1 MFWILIVTYKCIL
14 VYINTCQQNSEQRT
28 KTERQQVSNMV
39 YWPTPQGGATTTA
52 ALPTPRTTTT
62 TTTTLVCDLGSSTI
76 KVGFAGQRTPEL
88 ILPCVIGT
96 PRTSSRENKSTT
108 SSGAE
113 TGGDGVVLGPEALR
127 RGTNYPPKI
136 GYTYP
141 MTTGHVQDWTAV
153 ELLLKHALRTCL
165 RRHHLQ
171 HDDNDNA
178 DDYSSYNV
186 LLTWPYN
193 MTTKDLQQLVELFL
207 VTFGVRGLTLH
218 KQAALVLYAQ
228 GLDSGVVVELGET
241 TTNLIPVYQGHAL
254 SHLDRTLP
262 LGGRTLSTYLLQL
275 LRRKGY
281 PFLNERD
288 ARHVEFGRHLKERV
302 CYAAYDPTIDDKLA
316 TDTTVLLESFPVP
329 TEMLGTTTLPSAGT
343 TITVGR
349 ERFSAVEALFA
360 PSQTLLVNCGDNASG
375 GLADMIFDLIQDAD
389 MDCRSDLYQHI
400 ILSGGTALLPGLQER
415 VQKDITH
422 RYTNEVLRT
431 GRNCTYTGGGGGVF
445 SCDSSSSSSS
455 LSPTSSFDSSST
467 SSSSSS
473 LGWKPQV
480 HTPKSRPHLVYEGAA
495 LFADYIAEDHRYWIS
510 REEYVREGMQCIFD
524 KCTVQK

>member
-1 MFWILIVTYKCIL
+1 
-14 VYINTCQQNSEQRT
+14 
-28 KTERQQVSNMV
+28 MV
-39 YWPTPQGGATTTA
+39 YYGQTLREATTPTA
-52 ALPTPRTTTT
+52 SLPT

-76 KVGFAGQRTPEL
+76 KVGFAGQLTPEL

-96 PRTSSRENKSTT
+96 PRKSPPSSRENKSTT

-113 TGGDGVVLGPEALR
+113 TGVDGVVLGPEARR

-171 HDDNDNA
+171 HDVNDNA

-254 SHLDRTLP
+254 SHLDQTLP

-288 ARHVEFGRHLKERV
+288 ARHVEFGRYLKERV
-302 CYAAYDPTIDDKLA
+302 CYAAYDPTVDDKLA

-400 ILSGGTALLPGLQER
+400 ILSGGTALVPGLQER

-431 GRNCTYTGGGGGVF
+431 GRNCTYTGGGVF
-445 SCDSSSSSSS
+445 SCESSSSSSSS
-455 LSPTSSFDSSST
+455 LSPTSSFDS

>member
-1 MFWILIVTYKCIL
+1 
-14 VYINTCQQNSEQRT
+14 
-28 KTERQQVSNMV
+28 MV
-39 YWPTPQGGATTTA
+39 YYGPTPRGDATSPTAAFPTPLTTTA
-52 ALPTPRTTTT
+52 TIHTNP

-76 KVGFAGQRTPEL
+76 KVGFAGQLTPEL

-96 PRTSSRENKSTT
+96 PRKSPPSSREKSTT

-113 TGGDGVVLGPEALR
+113 QSVDGVVLGPEALR

-165 RRHHLQ
+165 CRRRRRPQ
-171 HDDNDNA
+171 QREEEENDNGA
-178 DDYSSYNV
+178 DDYSSYQI

-193 MTTKDLQQLVELFL
+193 MTTRDLQHLVELFL
-207 VTFGVRGLTLH
+207 VTFGFRGLTLH

-228 GLDSGVVVELGET
+228 GVDSGVVVELGET

-262 LGGRTLSTYLLQL
+262 LGGRTISTYLLQL

-281 PFLNERD
+281 PFLNDRD
-288 ARHVEFGRHLKERV
+288 ARHVEFGRYLKERV
-302 CYAAYDPTIDDKLA
+302 CYAAYDSTVDDKLA
-316 TDTTVLLESFPVP
+316 TDTTVLMESFQVP
-329 TEMLGTTTLPSAGT
+329 TEMLGTTLPSAGT

-349 ERFSAVEALFA
+349 ERFGAVEALFA
-360 PSQTLLVNCGDNASG
+360 PSQTLLLNCGDNESG

-400 ILSGGTALLPGLQER
+400 ILSGGTALVPGLQER

-431 GRNCTYTGGGGGVF
+431 GRNRTHNGRGGGVF

-455 LSPTSSFDSSST
+455 LSPTSSFDSS

-495 LFADYIAEDHRYWIS
+495 LFADYIAEDHRYWVR